1 MLQNEPRFS
10 HFTSFYLFI
19 FIFLLSPFSSFY
31 FGIFWSHAGAPV
43 PESLEDR
50 EHSRPFPMLGFL
62 SILLFFLSLSSSS
75 SFYLVSLFYFFT
87 IEDKGKF
94 LTSLKNL
101 TQERNN
107 PWNGIISYLKEN
119 RQKNTNC

>member
-62 SILLFFLSLSSSS
+62 SILLFFLSLSLVFFLFLPRQFVLF
-75 SFYLVSLFYFFT
+75 FY
-87 IEDKGKF
+87 
-94 LTSLKNL
+94 
-101 TQERNN
+101 
-107 PWNGIISYLKEN
+107 N
-119 RQKNTNC
+119 RG